1 MCTIGSGL
9 AVDVTVLDTR
19 VDNSPFAPVLDNIVV
34 PVKELIERVRG
45 EGTTKTTVEVVYLD
59 QEVRVMRTPD
69 DHYFVYGRP
78 A

>member
-1 MCTIGSGL
+1 M
-9 AVDVTVLDTR
+9 LDTR
-19 VDNSPFAPVLDNIVV
+19 VDKSPFAPLLDNVVV

-45 EGTTKTTVEVVYLD
+45 EGTTRTAVQVVYLD
-59 QEVRVMRTPD
+59 ESMRVMRTPD